1 MRARIIAIVVFV
13 IAAAGGAAWWW
24 HHGQSNGAGNDV
36 LTLHGNVD
44 IREVDLAFNDSER
57 IDSML
62 VQEGDR
68 VAKGQLLAS
77 LDKRRLQHAV
87 DLAAAQA
94 AAQRAVVARLK
105 AGSRPQEIR
114 QAQAAADAADIEAVN
129 AARSSKRLA
138 DLVKQKLVPQ
148 EQADNARAAADAAA
162 AQARAAKE
170 TLRLVQLGPRKEDI
184 AAAEAQLQAAE
195 AQLALAQR
203 QLADADLIAP
213 AAGIIEQRLLEP
225 GDMASP
231 QRAAFTLALTDPLW
245 VRAYVGEQDLGRIH
259 PGMAAEVHTDSY
271 PGKSYDGWI
280 GFISPSAEFT
290 PKSVETKE
298 VRTDLVYQV
307 RIFVCDAQNQL
318 RLGMPATVSVLLTQP
333 QGTVTAHRC
342 GSR

>member
-1 MRARIIAIVVFV
+1 MRARIIAVVVFV
-13 IAAAGGAAWWW
+13 AAVGGAVGWWQ
-24 HHGQSNGAGNDV
+24 HGKPDAARSDT

-44 IREVDLAFNDSER
+44 IRQVEVAFNDSER
-57 IDSML
+57 IDRML

-68 VAKGQLLAS
+68 VTKGQLLAS

-87 DLAAAQA
+87 DLAAAQV

-114 QAQAAADAADIEAVN
+114 QARAAADAAHIEAAN

-148 EQADNARAAADAAA
+148 EQADNARAAAEAAA
-162 AQARAAKE
+162 AQARAAEE
-170 TLRLVQLGPRKEDI
+170 TLRLAELGPRKEDI
-184 AAAEAQLQAAE
+184 AAAEAQLQATE

-203 QLADADLIAP
+203 QLTDADLTAP
-213 AAGIIEQRLLEP
+213 AAGVIEQRLLEP

-245 VRAYVGEQDLGRIH
+245 VRAYVGEADLGRIH
-259 PGMAAEVHTDSY
+259 LGMAAEVHTDSY
-271 PGKSYDGWI
+271 PGKSYDGWV
-280 GFISPSAEFT
+280 GFISPTAEFT
-290 PKSVETKE
+290 PKAVETKE

-307 RIFVCDAQNQL
+307 RIFVCDSQNQL
-318 RLGMPATVSVLLTQP
+318 RLGMPATAAVLLSQP
-333 QGTVTAHRC
+333 QGAAAAHRC
-342 GSR
+342 GGR